1 MRKSLT
7 ALAFA
12 LIATGAWAQ
21 TPTPAP
27 KLEPPK
33 TTLAATPAPPVPNTG
48 GAKASPTPD
57 PKASPAATPDP
68 KASPT
73 AAATPAPP
81 PATPA
86 PLVVVV
92 QQQKEPESNNSSSL
106 IAGWLGLAVLG
117 VGGFF
122 GWRALKSK
130 GMTVTGAFKQLG
142 VELPQ
147 EAPPAAAPVGK
158 PAVAP
163 LPPLPSLSD
172 LPSAGA
178 APAGVAVASGAAA
191 PSAPPLPAPTGQP
204 KLVGYQGPAAG
215 KVIPLLDALTV
226 GREPDNTLSLPT
238 DSTVSR
244 KHAVFLPTGTGWELS
259 DSGSA
264 NGTFV
269 NGQRLTNPQVL
280 SHGDEIKI
288 GSSRLRYEA

>member
-1 MRKSLT
+1 MKIQLT
-7 ALAFA
+7 ALALVLATSA
-12 LIATGAWAQ
+12 LAQ
-21 TPTPAP
+21 EP

-33 TTLAATPAPPVPNTG
+33 TTLAATPTPAPKEAAP
-48 GAKASPTPD
+48 KATPTPD
-57 PKASPAATPDP
+57 PKASPAATPTPDP
-68 KASPT
+68 KASP
-73 AAATPAPP
+73 AATPT

-86 PLVVVV
+86 PVVVV
-92 QQQKEPESNNSSSL
+92 LREKEPEQNNGSSL
-106 IAGWLGLAVLG
+106 IAGWLGLAVLA

-122 GWRALKSK
+122 GWRTLKSK
-130 GMTVTGAFKQLG
+130 GLTVTGAFKQLG

-147 EAPPAAAPVGK
+147 EAPPAAAPVSK

-172 LPSAGA
+172 LPAAGA
-178 APAGVAVASGAAA
+178 AAPSAPISGGTQ

-204 KLVGYQGPAAG
+204 KLVGYHGPAAG
-215 KVIPLLDALTV
+215 KVIPLMDALTV
-226 GREPDNTLSLPT
+226 GREPDNALSLPT

-244 KHAVFLPTGTGWELS
+244 KHAVFLPTGTGWELA

-264 NGTFV
+264 NGTFI
-269 NGQRLTNPQVL
+269 NGQRLTNSQVL

>member
-1 MRKSLT
+1 MKTQLT
-7 ALAFA
+7 ALA
-12 LIATGAWAQ
+12 LVLATGALAQ
-21 TPTPAP
+21 TP

-33 TTLAATPAPPVPNTG
+33 TTLAATPTPAPKEAGTKATPTPD
-48 GAKASPTPD
+48 AKTAATPDPKAATATPTPD
-57 PKASPAATPDP
+57 PKASPAATP
-68 KASPT
+68 T
-73 AAATPAPP
+73 

-86 PLVVVV
+86 PVVVV
-92 QQQKEPESNNSSSL
+92 LREKEPEQNNSSSL
-106 IAGWLGLAVLG
+106 LAGWLGLGILG

-130 GMTVTGAFKQLG
+130 GLTVTGAFKQLG

-147 EAPPAAAPVGK
+147 EAPPAAAPASK

-163 LPPLPSLSD
+163 LPPLPSLAD

-178 APAGVAVASGAAA
+178 AAPSAPITGGTQ
-191 PSAPPLPAPTGQP
+191 PSAPPLPAPSGQP
-204 KLVGYQGPAAG
+204 KLVGYSGPAAG
-215 KVIPLLDALTV
+215 KVIPLMDALTV
-226 GREPDNTLSLPT
+226 GREPDNALSLPT

-244 KHAVFLPTGTGWELS
+244 KHAVFLSTGTGWELS

-269 NGQRLTNPQVL
+269 NGQRLANPQVL

>member
-1 MRKSLT
+1 MRKLLT
-7 ALAFA
+7 ALA
-12 LIATGAWAQ
+12 LTLATGALAQ
-21 TPTPAP
+21 MPTPAP

-33 TTLAATPAPPVPNTG
+33 TTLAATPAPKSE
-48 GAKASPTPD
+48 GAKASP
-57 PKASPAATPDP
+57 TPDP

-73 AAATPAPP
+73 AAATPAPT

-106 IAGWLGLAVLG
+106 IAGWLGLAILG

-122 GWRALKSK
+122 GWRALKNK
-130 GMTVTGAFKQLG
+130 GLTVTGAFKQLG

-178 APAGVAVASGAAA
+178 AAAGVMA
-191 PSAPPLPAPTGQP
+191 PSAPINGGTQPTAPPLPAPTGQP

-215 KVIPLLDALTV
+215 KVIPLMDALTV

-264 NGTFV
+264 NGTFI
-269 NGQRLTNPQVL
+269 NGQRLANPQVL

-288 GSSRLRYEA
+288 GSSRLRFEA

>member
-1 MRKSLT
+1 MRNSLI
-7 ALAFA
+7 ALAFTFTAMGA
-12 LIATGAWAQ
+12 LAQ

-33 TTLAATPAPPVPNTG
+33 TTLAATPTPKKD
-48 GAKASPTPD
+48 AKPSPTPD
-57 PKASPAATPDP
+57 PKASPT
-68 KASPT
+68 
-73 AAATPAPP
+73 ATPA

-86 PLVVVV
+86 PVVVV
-92 QQQKEPESNNSSSL
+92 LREKEPESNNSSL
-106 IAGWLGLAVLG
+106 LAGWLGLAVLG

-122 GWRALKSK
+122 GWRVLKSK
-130 GMTVTGAFKQLG
+130 GLTVTGAFKQLG

-147 EAPPAAAPVGK
+147 EAPPAAAPASK
-158 PAVAP
+158 PAMAP

-178 APAGVAVASGAAA
+178 APAGVAVANP
-191 PSAPPLPAPTGQP
+191 PSLAGGGQGGGPLPAPTGQP

-215 KVIPLLDALTV
+215 KVIPLMDALTV
-226 GREPDNTLSLPT
+226 GREPDNALSLPT

-269 NGQRLTNPQVL
+269 NGQRLSNPHVL

-288 GSSRLRYEA
+288 GSSRLRFEA

>member
-1 MRKSLT
+1 MRKSLI

-12 LIATGAWAQ
+12 LTATGALAQ
-21 TPTPAP
+21 TPMPAP

-33 TTLAATPAPPVPNTG
+33 TTLAATPTPKKD
-48 GAKASPTPD
+48 AKATP
-57 PKASPAATPDP
+57 TPDP

-73 AAATPAPP
+73 ATATPAPA
-81 PATPA
+81 PATAA
-86 PLVVVV
+86 PVVVV
-92 QQQKEPESNNSSSL
+92 LREKEPEQNNGSSL

-117 VGGFF
+117 IGGFF
-122 GWRALKSK
+122 GWRALKSR
-130 GMTVTGAFKQLG
+130 GLTVTGVFKQLG

-158 PAVAP
+158 PATAP

-178 APAGVAVASGAAA
+178 APAGVAVANP
-191 PSAPPLPAPTGQP
+191 PSLAGGGQGGGPLPAPTGQP
-204 KLVGYQGPAAG
+204 KLVGYQGAAAG
-215 KVIPLLDALTV
+215 KVIPLMETLTV

-269 NGQRLTNPQVL
+269 NGQRLANPQVL

>member
-1 MRKSLT
+1 MKRQLT
-7 ALAFA
+7 ALA
-12 LIATGAWAQ
+12 LLLATGALAQ

-33 TTLAATPAPPVPNTG
+33 TQIAATPE
-48 GAKASPTPD
+48 
-57 PKASPAATPDP
+57 PKKATPDP
-68 KASPT
+68 KASPSASP
-73 AAATPAPP
+73 AAVATPAPV
-81 PATPA
+81 ATPA
-86 PLVVVV
+86 TTPAPVVVV
-92 QQQKEPESNNSSSL
+92 LREKEPEQNNSSSL
-106 IAGWLGLAVLG
+106 LAGWLGLGLLG

-130 GMTVTGAFKQLG
+130 GLTVTGAFKQLG

-147 EAPPAAAPVGK
+147 EAPPAAAPAGK

-178 APAGVAVASGAAA
+178 APAGVAASA
-191 PSAPPLPAPTGQP
+191 PRPAAPPLPTPTGQP
-204 KLVGYQGPAAG
+204 KLVGISGPAAG

-226 GREPDNTLSLPT
+226 GREPDNALALPS

-244 KHAVFLPTGTGWELS
+244 KHAIFLPSGTGWELA

-269 NGQRLTNPQVL
+269 NGQRLSTTQPL